1 MATISA
7 IVLAPDPRHARE
19 AVASVA
25 TQQGQDVELVVVVPG
40 AAALDA
46 DPELAAKAHVVRLPA
61 DSSPAA
67 VRNAGIQVARG
78 QYFCVVEPPDVLLG
92 KDVLARHVAALE
104 ADATAV
110 ASYGR
115 SEVADNGATRV
126 RPERGRGGWILRRL
140 VQHKGLIASSAS
152 VVWRRSMLRAAPFD
166 ESYRTPAGLLLA
178 LLVNASKDH
187 PFLFLPDA
195 VARTNKRANVDPG
208 GASEPPKTEALAVT
222 EEQVK
227 VFVALLYGATRL
239 EERLEARVRFRLAR
253 HLVALGKHHY
263 RKGDHARAGRLFGEA
278 VKAVP
283 SYFKGRRYQFM
294 NFFKGVISRP

>member
-1 MATISA
+1 VTTISA
-7 IVLAPDPRHARE
+7 IVLAPDPRLAR
-19 AVASVA
+19 AAIDSVVS
-25 TQQGQDVELVVVVPG
+25 QQGQDVELIVIVPG

-67 VRNAGIQVARG
+67 VRNAGVQVARG
-78 QYFCVVEPPDVLLG
+78 PYFVVIEPPDVLVG

-104 ADATAV
+104 ADKTAV
-110 ASYGR
+110 AIYGR
-115 SEVADNGATRV
+115 TEVVENGTTRV

-152 VVWRRSMLRAAPFD
+152 VVWRRSMLRAAPFE
-166 ESYRTPAGLLLA
+166 ESYRTPGGLLLS
-178 LLVNASKDH
+178 LLVSASKDH

-195 VARTNKRANVDPG
+195 VARTDKRADDL
-208 GASEPPKTEALAVT
+208 SVT

-294 NFFKGVISRP
+294 NFLKGVISRP